1 VWSDLIQI
9 GARLQKIG
17 TKSQGTPLKS
27 PIFSRRPACGFNVVP
42 HRSTW
47 DFIVASKGREVIA
60 VVDDDRREALDR
72 LLSSWCGECG
82 DELKLTPSGHYFC
95 ANRRCKDGFDVTPK
109 RKLKKLLNLNS
120 QLKDKR
126 H

>member
-1 VWSDLIQI
+1 
-9 GARLQKIG
+9 
-17 TKSQGTPLKS
+17 
-27 PIFSRRPACGFNVVP
+27 
-42 HRSTW
+42 
-47 DFIVASKGREVIA
+47 
-60 VVDDDRREALDR
+60 
-72 LLSSWCGECG
+72 
-82 DELKLTPSGHYFC
+82 LTPSGHYFC